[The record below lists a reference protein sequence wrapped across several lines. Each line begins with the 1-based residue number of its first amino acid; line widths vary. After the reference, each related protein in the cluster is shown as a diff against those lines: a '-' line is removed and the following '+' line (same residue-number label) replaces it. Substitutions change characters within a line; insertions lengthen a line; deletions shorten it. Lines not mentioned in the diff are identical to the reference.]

1 MYLIISKD
9 KRVPY
14 DVQNFDYE
22 QWSLEEFI
30 EKASSDDGID
40 IDSDGGIYI
49 NVDSLTKDIYESLR
63 EYASYGFEIVYYQFS
78 DQMINLNF
86 PIEEGIVNYEVE
98 EPKKEETQAV
108 KEEEERPV
116 NVQQTQPQ
124 IQPQVSAEN
133 VVQETEVEKPKQD
146 RYGIGDVDVLDS
158 TANNYDPMKLNRTR
172 MDSLIDEPD
181 TDQKSST
188 KPAKVIMFG
197 SSKGGTGKTFTC
209 LITAYRFAQTHPNLR
224 IALADFDI
232 IDGQVGININRVTPT
247 MKDFYAQYKA
257 GHDTFT
263 YLNNC
268 SLHNEHFNS
277 NLDFYLAPPMDIP
290 ELTEDTDYW
299 QKVFELLI
307 LNYDVV
313 FFDTGIDYLGKPPIS
328 KLYQIADKIIITCN
342 PSINSVKSIIK
353 QLKTLSGIRRNPV
366 FTPDM
371 KILDRTYVV
380 LTRVYADSEINNIVV
395 GNITKYV
402 DVIAAFG
409 NIDDIISKV
418 QWYQQW
424 ELIGNNQRI
433 CATLDNI
440 ANIDTDD
447 GEL

>member
-9 KRVPY
+9 KRVPF

-30 EKASSDDGID
+30 QKASADDGLE

-49 NVDSLTKDIYESLR
+49 NVDSLTEDLYQSLR
-63 EYASYGFEIVYYQFS
+63 EWSSSGFEIIYYQFS
-78 DQMINLNF
+78 DQTIKLNF
-86 PIEEGIVNYEVE
+86 YVEEGIVNYEIEQPVVKEEPQVQPRTEPQREEVPVE
-98 EPKKEETQAV
+98 EP
-108 KEEEERPV
+108 
-116 NVQQTQPQ
+116 
-124 IQPQVSAEN
+124 
-133 VVQETEVEKPKQD
+133 PKQVEQPKAVEQPRQED
-146 RYGIGDVDVLDS
+146 KQDVYGIGDMDVLDS
-158 TANNYDPMKLNRTR
+158 NINDYATTKLNRMR
-172 MDSLIDEPD
+172 MDALIDED
-181 TDQKSST
+181 DIDEKKSA

-257 GHDTFT
+257 GHDTFS

-290 ELTEDTDYW
+290 ELTEDTEYW
-299 QKVFELLI
+299 QKVFELLL

-353 QLKTLSGIRRNPV
+353 QLKTLSGQRKNPV
-366 FTPDM
+366 FTPEM
-371 KILDRTYVV
+371 KILDRVSVV

-395 GNITKYV
+395 SNITKYV

-424 ELIGNNQRI
+424 ELIGNNSRI